1 MLPSGA
7 NRSMSLTRA
16 LRTGPTMSGIC
27 VENTAARRVRPHST
41 GSTYTMSAFVSPRC
55 GWAFG
60 VLSSLTTM
68 TGVPTP
74 PSRPL
79 NGDVVGAMGSGSGVE
94 AAGEGVDGVDV
105 SGVSG
110 ARCSGPHAASTSP
123 RPTTAAIRR
132 MASG

>member
-7 NRSMSLTRA
+7 NSSMSLTRA
-16 LRTGPTMSGIC
+16 LRTGPTVPGMS
-27 VENTAARRVRPHST
+27 VENTAAKRVRPHST
-41 GSTYTMSAFVSPRC
+41 GSTYTMSAFTRPRC
-55 GWAFG
+55 GWALG

-79 NGDVVGAMGSGSGVE
+79 NGDVVGARGSGTVGGAV
-94 AAGEGVDGVDV
+94 AVAEGVDGVDV

-110 ARCSGPHAASTSP
+110 PGCSGPQAASTRPS
-123 RPTTAAIRR
+123 PTTAAIRR
-132 MASG
+132 MT